1 MAVLVIGFEMFLN
14 DGAVFRGCRVE
25 HSHALL
31 ATRKITDRVVRVLKK
46 EYLPV
51 IINYPSMVAFN
62 YIFFLQRANE
72 IKTE

>member
-1 MAVLVIGFEMFLN
+1 MFLN

-25 HSHALL
+25 HPHALL
-31 ATRKITDRVVRVLKK
+31 ATRKITDCVVRVLKK

-51 IINYPSMVAFN
+51 IINFPRIVAFN
-62 YIFFLQRANE
+62 YLFFLQDANE